1 MSINTQK
8 LLDEIERRY
17 AALDSTSSL
26 SELQRVS
33 ELNTRKDAPILTG
46 GLQYGSL
53 NQANSPSGMGDS
65 AKVGEIFFVA
75 DQQLDSNGRF
85 YFRSQAGF
93 INMKTGVDSS
103 ENASITAAS
112 TPTPSSIAYA
122 GANAYQMYELVG
134 KFNMS
139 STTTASGI
147 PALGTNLFPDF
158 SRGRASGRSATKGYY
173 MFNFS
178 PNDTSIDAFPFAA
191 EDAMTDTTG
200 TLTQVRKNFQG
211 EPVGDGTV
219 CYAVG
224 GFNPGVGI
232 VNTVD
237 KFPTATDDQAGT
249 DVGDLTVARQGQAHV
264 SSTTFGYAAG
274 GGGPPGASNVIDKF
288 PFATDANAT
297 DVGDLLV
304 TQQAAAGASSTT
316 HGYAAG
322 GIGTPAPA
330 NRRDDIGKF
339 AFASDGNAT
348 DVGNLASAKDNTGG
362 ASSASYGFAL
372 GGAAGNKGNTI
383 HRWAFASDG
392 NATDYADMHEST
404 QYAAVTHDTA

>member
-1 MSINTQK
+1 MALTAQQQALQNQINAFDSNTGTQI
-8 LLDEIERRY
+8 LLSTLIRAIDAGDVRQGY
-17 AALDSTSSL
+17 ADSAAFPTDSAFIGMIGFDDFDSSL
-26 SELQRVS
+26 RYVGRDLVAH
-33 ELNTRKDAPILTG
+33 KI
-46 GLQYGSL
+46 
-53 NQANSPSGMGDS
+53 DS
-65 AKVGEIFFVA
+65 ADIV
-75 DQQLDSNGRF
+75 
-85 YFRSQAGF
+85 
-93 INMKTGVDSS
+93 SS
-103 ENASITAAS
+103 GASG
-112 TPTPSSIAYA
+112 PLAYA

-134 KFNMS
+134 KFDMS

-158 SRGRASGRSATKGYY
+158 SRGRASGISATKGYY

-211 EPVGDGTV
+211 EPVGDGLF
-219 CYAVG
+219 CYAAG

-237 KFPTATDDQAGT
+237 KFPTAADDQAGT

-274 GGGPPGASNVIDKF
+274 GGGPPGAKNVIDKF

-322 GIGTPAPA
+322 GIGTPAPS

-362 ASSASYGFAL
+362 ASSATHGFAL

-404 QYAAVTHDTA
+404 QYAAVTPYTA

>member
-1 MSINTQK
+1 MALTAQQQAIQNQIDAFDSNTGTQILLSTLLQAINAGDVRQG
-8 LLDEIERRY
+8 Y
-17 AALDSTSSL
+17 ADSAAFPTDSAFIGMIGFDDFDSSL
-26 SELQRVS
+26 RYVGRDLVAH
-33 ELNTRKDAPILTG
+33 KI
-46 GLQYGSL
+46 
-53 NQANSPSGMGDS
+53 DS
-65 AKVGEIFFVA
+65 ADIILSG
-75 DQQLDSNGRF
+75 
-85 YFRSQAGF
+85 
-93 INMKTGVDSS
+93 
-103 ENASITAAS
+103 ASG
-112 TPTPSSIAYA
+112 PLAYA

-134 KFNMS
+134 KFAMS
-139 STTTASGI
+139 SNTTASGI

-211 EPVGDGTV
+211 EPVGDGLF
-219 CYAVG
+219 CYAAG

-237 KFPTATDDQAGT
+237 KFPTAADDQAGT

-274 GGGPPGASNVIDKF
+274 GGGPPGAKNVIDKF

>member
-1 MSINTQK
+1 MSILAALQAKVDAVDSDTSMSEILK
-8 LLDEIERRY
+8 LMYNVKDHPYKSVYDSAGGMPLDSASIGSIRY
-17 AALDSTSSL
+17 ADNRNAMYML
-26 SELQRVS
+26 V
-33 ELNTRKDAPILTG
+33 
-46 GLQYGSL
+46 
-53 NQANSPSGMGDS
+53 
-65 AKVGEIFFVA
+65 
-75 DQQLDSNGRF
+75 
-85 YFRSQAGF
+85 
-93 INMKTGVDSS
+93 GVDSGWKLIDS
-103 ENASITAAS
+103 DTATAI
-112 TPTPSSIAYA
+112 PPSAIAYA

-134 KFNMS
+134 KFDMS
-139 STTTASGI
+139 SNTTASGI

-158 SRGRASGRSATKGYY
+158 SRGRGSGRSATKGYY
-173 MFNFS
+173 MFNNS

-211 EPVGDGTV
+211 EPVGDGLF

-237 KFPTATDDQAGT
+237 KFPTAADDQAGT
-249 DVGDLTVARQGQAHV
+249 DVGDLTVARSMQAHV

-274 GGGPPGASNVIDKF
+274 GGGPPGAQNVIDKF
-288 PFATDANAT
+288 PFATDENAT
-297 DVGDLLV
+297 DVGDLINPS
-304 TQQAAAGASSTT
+304 QALAGASSTT

-322 GIGTPAPA
+322 GHGTPAPG
-330 NRRDDIGKF
+330 NRRDNIDKF
-339 AFASDGNAT
+339 AFASDGNST

>member
-1 MSINTQK
+1 MAINLTKVLTQIQNRISDSATSASDLNK
-8 LLDEIERRY
+8 LIATASRINNSGTQVLTY
-17 AALDSTSSL
+17 QSTGQLPSLADSSYVGVIA
-26 SELQRVS
+26 RVAS
-33 ELNTRKDAPILTG
+33 DNVF
-46 GLQYGSL
+46 
-53 NQANSPSGMGDS
+53 GDS
-65 AKVGEIFFVA
+65 DGRYYYASGTDSGWRGFKTTQDSA
-75 DQQLDSNGRF
+75 DAAIAAPG
-85 YFRSQAGF
+85 G
-93 INMKTGVDSS
+93 G
-103 ENASITAAS
+103 ASG
-112 TPTPSSIAYA
+112 PLAYA

-134 KFNMS
+134 KFDMS
-139 STTTASGI
+139 SNTTASGI

-211 EPVGDGTV
+211 EPVGDGLF
-219 CYAVG
+219 CYAAG

-237 KFPTATDDQAGT
+237 KFPTAADDQAGT

-274 GGGPPGASNVIDKF
+274 GGGPPGAKNVIDKF

-297 DVGDLLV
+297 DVGDLLNPS
-304 TQQAAAGASSTT
+304 QALAGASSTT

-322 GIGTPAPA
+322 GHGTPAPG
-330 NRRDDIGKF
+330 NRRNNIDKF
-339 AFASDGNAT
+339 AFASDGNST
-348 DVGNLASAKDNTGG
+348 DVGDLASTKDNTGG

-372 GGAAGNKGNTI
+372 GGAAGAAGNTI

>member
-1 MSINTQK
+1 MSILAALQAKVDAVDSDTSMSEILK
-8 LLDEIERRY
+8 LMYTVKDHPYKSVYDSAGAMPLDSASIGSIRY
-17 AALDSTSSL
+17 ADNRNAMYML
-26 SELQRVS
+26 V
-33 ELNTRKDAPILTG
+33 
-46 GLQYGSL
+46 
-53 NQANSPSGMGDS
+53 
-65 AKVGEIFFVA
+65 
-75 DQQLDSNGRF
+75 
-85 YFRSQAGF
+85 
-93 INMKTGVDSS
+93 GVDSGWKLIDS
-103 ENASITAAS
+103 DTATAI
-112 TPTPSSIAYA
+112 PPSAIAYA

-134 KFNMS
+134 KFDMS
-139 STTTASGI
+139 SNTTASGI

-173 MFNFS
+173 MFNYS

-200 TLTQVRKNFQG
+200 TLTQVRKHFQG
-211 EPVGDGTV
+211 EPVGDGLF
-219 CYAVG
+219 CYAAG
-224 GFNPGVGI
+224 GFNPGIGI

-237 KFPTATDDQAGT
+237 KFPTAADDQAGT
-249 DVGDLTVARQGQAHV
+249 DVGDLTVARSYQAHV

-362 ASSASYGFAL
+362 ASSATHGFAL

>member
-1 MSINTQK
+1 MALTAQQQAIQNQINAFDSNTGTQI
-8 LLDEIERRY
+8 LLSTLIRAIDAGDVRQGY
-17 AALDSTSSL
+17 ADSAAFPTDSAFIGMIGFDDFDSSL
-26 SELQRVS
+26 RYVGRDLVAH
-33 ELNTRKDAPILTG
+33 KI
-46 GLQYGSL
+46 
-53 NQANSPSGMGDS
+53 DS
-65 AKVGEIFFVA
+65 ADIV
-75 DQQLDSNGRF
+75 
-85 YFRSQAGF
+85 
-93 INMKTGVDSS
+93 SS
-103 ENASITAAS
+103 GASG
-112 TPTPSSIAYA
+112 PLAYA

-134 KFNMS
+134 KFDMS
-139 STTTASGI
+139 SNTTASGI

-211 EPVGDGTV
+211 EPVGDGLF
-219 CYAVG
+219 CYAAG

-237 KFPTATDDQAGT
+237 KFPTAADDQAGT

-274 GGGPPGASNVIDKF
+274 GGGPPGAKNVIDKF

-322 GIGTPAPA
+322 GIGTPAPS

-362 ASSASYGFAL
+362 ASSATHGFAL

>member
-1 MSINTQK
+1 MSILAALQAKVDAVDSSTSMSEILK
-8 LLDEIERRY
+8 LMYTVKDHPYKSVYDSAGVMPLDSASVGTIRY
-17 AALDSTSSL
+17 ADNRNAMYML
-26 SELQRVS
+26 V
-33 ELNTRKDAPILTG
+33 
-46 GLQYGSL
+46 
-53 NQANSPSGMGDS
+53 
-65 AKVGEIFFVA
+65 
-75 DQQLDSNGRF
+75 
-85 YFRSQAGF
+85 
-93 INMKTGVDSS
+93 GVDSGWKLIDS
-103 ENASITAAS
+103 DTATAI
-112 TPTPSSIAYA
+112 PPSAIAYA

-134 KFNMS
+134 KFDMS
-139 STTTASGI
+139 SNTTASGI

-173 MFNFS
+173 MFNYS

-200 TLTQVRKNFQG
+200 TLTQARKHFQG
-211 EPVGDGTV
+211 EPVGDGLF

-224 GFNPGVGI
+224 GFNPGIGV

-237 KFPTATDDQAGT
+237 KFPTAADDQAGT

-274 GGGPPGASNVIDKF
+274 GGGPPGAKNEIDKF
-288 PFATDANAT
+288 PFASDANAT

-304 TQQAAAGASSTT
+304 TQQTAAGASSTT

-362 ASSASYGFAL
+362 ASSATHGFAL
-372 GGAAGNKGNTI
+372 GGAAGNKGNSI

>member
-26 SELQRVS
+26 SEIQRVS

-46 GLQYGSL
+46 AIQYGSL
-53 NQANSPSGMGDS
+53 NQANAPSGIGDS

-93 INMKTGVDSS
+93 INMKSPLDSS

-112 TPTPSSIAYA
+112 TPTPSTIAYA
-122 GANAYQMYELVG
+122 GANAYHMYELVG

-158 SRGRASGRSATKGYY
+158 SRGRASGRSSTKGYY
-173 MFNFS
+173 MFNYS

-200 TLTQVRKNFQG
+200 TLTQVRKNMQG

-224 GFNPGVGI
+224 GFNPGIGI

-237 KFPTATDDQAGT
+237 KFPTAADDQAGT
-249 DVGDLTVARQGQAHV
+249 DVGDLTVARSMQAHV

-274 GGGPPGASNVIDKF
+274 GGGPPGAQNVIDKF

-297 DVGDLLV
+297 DVGDLLNPS
-304 TQQAAAGASSTT
+304 QALAGASSTT

-322 GIGTPAPA
+322 GHGTPAPG
-330 NRRDDIGKF
+330 NRRDNIDKF
-339 AFASDGNAT
+339 AFASDGNST
-348 DVGNLASAKDNTGG
+348 DVGNLASSKDNTGG

-372 GGAAGNKGNTI
+372 GGAAGNVGNTI
-383 HRWAFASDG
+383 HRWSFSSDG
-392 NATDYADMHEST
+392 NATDYADLHEST
-404 QYAAVTHDTA
+404 RYAATTHDTA